1 MQSASFLTTRREL
14 LLGLAGAALASAKV
28 RNGMYNPEIAAHT
41 SIWLVEAER
50 RKRPLADILDEALST
65 THAAGYRRVELSSD
79 FLAGGLND
87 RTFRLLERNKLE
99 PSIVFAEGPLYT
111 REDAEV
117 SRAKVKDLGWLMM
130 GRGARYINFSPAV
143 KANGRA
149 MSDGELDTE
158 AYHLNR
164 MGDDIAAAGLDLL
177 VHHHES
183 EMRDNAREWRY
194 LLAHTE
200 PKLVSFCLDVDW
212 VFRAGMSPVS
222 LIETAGFRL
231 RAVHLRNP
239 KNGQDQELFR
249 DGDIDM
255 ALVARMLRQM
265 QYDGLLVIEL
275 LQERDTR
282 RQYPIATDLSL
293 SRWYAQEM
301 FGSRPGSRPVDMGP
315 HVRLHPHS

>member
-1 MQSASFLTTRREL
+1 MQSAPFVTTRREL

-41 SIWLVEAER
+41 SIWLVEAEH
-50 RKRPLADILDEALST
+50 RKRPLADILDEALSA
-65 THAAGYRRVELSSD
+65 THAAGYRRVELTSE
-79 FLAGGLND
+79 FLAGGLKD
-87 RTFRLLERNKLE
+87 RTFRLLERNRLE
-99 PSIVFAEGPLYT
+99 PSIIFAEGPLYT
-111 REDAEV
+111 REDAEM
-117 SRAKVKDLGWLMM
+117 SRARVKDLAWLMM
-130 GRGARYINFSPAV
+130 GHGARYVNFSPKINA
-143 KANGRA
+143 KGQP
-149 MSDGELDTE
+149 MSGAELDTE

-164 MGDDIAAAGLDLL
+164 MGDDIASAGLDLM
-177 VHHHES
+177 VHHHEA

-212 VFRAGMSPVS
+212 VFRAGLSPVS
-222 LIETAGFRL
+222 LIDTAGFRL

-239 KNGQDQELFR
+239 RNGQDQELFR

-255 ALVARMLRQM
+255 AQVARLLRQM

-275 LQERDTR
+275 LHNRNTR
-282 RQYPIATDLSL
+282 REYSLATDLSL

-301 FGSRPGSRPVDMGP
+301 FGWRPGSRPVDMGP
-315 HVRLHPHS
+315 HVRLHPHT